1 MKAYDIVLLTE
12 SRYEQPAEI
21 DWYVQN
27 ILTEDGLVQRALEE
41 RGWRVGRF
49 DWARPD
55 FDWSVTRTA
64 LFRTTWD
71 YFHRFAE
78 FSAWLERAG
87 AQTTLI
93 NPQALIRWNMDK
105 HYLRDL
111 EQRGV
116 RTIPTV
122 YIEQGESAGLRDLHR
137 QTGWSETI
145 LKPAVSGA
153 ARHTYRLDPSNLDAH
168 ETIFR
173 ELTAVEAMM
182 LQPFQQQ
189 IVERGEVAMVVVDG
203 VFSHAVLK
211 VAKKGDFRVQD
222 DFGGA
227 IYSYTPSAEEIA
239 FAEEAVAACEPAPL
253 YARVDLVTDNE
264 GRLAVVELEL
274 IEPEL
279 WFRQHPPAAMAL
291 AEAIER
297 VYLT

>member
-137 QTGWSETI
+137 QTGWPETI

>member
-153 ARHTYRLDPSNLDAH
+153 ARHTYRLDPSNLEAH

>member
-227 IYSYTPSAEEIA
+227 VYSYTPSGEEIA

-279 WFRQHPPAAMAL
+279 WFRQHPPAAKAL

>member
-116 RTIPTV
+116 RTIPT
-122 YIEQGESAGLRDLHR
+122 
-137 QTGWSETI
+137 
-145 LKPAVSGA
+145 
-153 ARHTYRLDPSNLDAH
+153 
-168 ETIFR
+168 
-173 ELTAVEAMM
+173 
-182 LQPFQQQ
+182 
-189 IVERGEVAMVVVDG
+189 
-203 VFSHAVLK
+203 
-211 VAKKGDFRVQD
+211 
-222 DFGGA
+222 
-227 IYSYTPSAEEIA
+227 
-239 FAEEAVAACEPAPL
+239 
-253 YARVDLVTDNE
+253 
-264 GRLAVVELEL
+264 
-274 IEPEL
+274 
-279 WFRQHPPAAMAL
+279 
-291 AEAIER
+291 
-297 VYLT
+297 